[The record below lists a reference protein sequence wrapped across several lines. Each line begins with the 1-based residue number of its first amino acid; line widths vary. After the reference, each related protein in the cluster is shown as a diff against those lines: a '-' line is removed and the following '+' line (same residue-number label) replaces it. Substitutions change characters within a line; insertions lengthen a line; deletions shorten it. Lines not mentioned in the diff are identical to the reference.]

1 MFKLKSIIFADFLRY
16 FSVTKML
23 TEIQNILK
31 KIQKKIQRLGKVCLK
46 DVFFLCFE
54 EKNKTKKQK
63 YVCIDIQLISL
74 SRSKFTLTFLN
85 ALDRDKRMKHLH
97 TLS

>member
-1 MFKLKSIIFADFLRY
+1 MFKIKSIIFVDFLRY

-46 DVFFLCFE
+46 DVLT
-54 EKNKTKKQK
+54 KKTKLKSK
-63 YVCIDIQLISL
+63 NMFALIFNL
-74 SRSKFTLTFLN
+74 LV
-85 ALDRDKRMKHLH
+85 
-97 TLS
+97 

>member
-1 MFKLKSIIFADFLRY
+1 MFKLKSIIFVDFLRY

-46 DVFFLCFE
+46 DIFFFVLT
-54 EKNKTKKQK
+54 KKTKLKSK
-63 YVCIDIQLISL
+63 NIFALIFNL
-74 SRSKFTLTFLN
+74 LV
-85 ALDRDKRMKHLH
+85 
-97 TLS
+97 

>member
-1 MFKLKSIIFADFLRY
+1 MFKRY
-16 FSVTKML
+16 
-23 TEIQNILK
+23 
-31 KIQKKIQRLGKVCLK
+31 
-46 DVFFLCFE
+46 FFLCFD

-63 YVCIDIQLISL
+63 YVCIDIQFISL

-97 TLS
+97 TLF

>member
-1 MFKLKSIIFADFLRY
+1 MFKLKSIIFVDFLRY

-46 DVFFLCFE
+46 DVLT
-54 EKNKTKKQK
+54 KKTKLKSK
-63 YVCIDIQLISL
+63 NMFALIFNL
-74 SRSKFTLTFLN
+74 LV
-85 ALDRDKRMKHLH
+85 
-97 TLS
+97 